1 MIPSDYATTWVGPIN
16 YGLGIDSW
24 ARPMNSDAGTN
35 AWARGN
41 GFLNEQKLNKDA
53 LTFGND
59 IRHQML

>member
-1 MIPSDYATTWVGPIN
+1 
-16 YGLGIDSW
+16 
-24 ARPMNSDAGTN
+24 MNSDAGTN

-59 IRHQML
+59 IRHQMLWFIDSIQHIP